1 MPLRIYKGG
10 ALGEEGERE
19 QLSQMLD
26 YLVKY
31 FNERNKNT
39 YLAVDPK
46 FPKDAWVPQ
55 IDCLFYRDGKI
66 VILELKNI
74 NGKFKPTFGEL
85 DSWVSVEPEGGEKEI
100 NKQRINPFFQVGR
113 QRSRLIAFIIN
124 NIRKQPSSPNDS
136 LAKEIGDKINGW
148 IVTAQDSE
156 PAIDKHPDFYW
167 SKVLPLK
174 DIDRSLSIVGTN
186 DSKAITEDEFK
197 LLLKETSCTET
208 DTRDLFLAGGI
219 SKYSA
224 DHSAEIEAMIS
235 SKKPEEIKKA
245 INYCRELSFIN
256 YFDIFSKLV
265 PSLPDGLRGDAFSL
279 LYEWLLKFPQ
289 KFNIKDAQS
298 VSEYGIKDDNFKIR
312 EQTLNFLLAS
322 NYKINNEVGKALVT
336 GLQEEKYFGNIKLF
350 IEVLSQLNNEQLA
363 SRTLASFYDELLK
376 EPFFYWKEKSGEWH
390 KKMLLNDDI
399 SLSKIDE
406 DDQKNAYR
414 QASGYS
420 NVMNTWLKAASEFNL
435 EELKERSLDHL
446 RELIKRLQ
454 FNFDSEIVE
463 DNSLLETITALGNMK
478 YTTAVN
484 DLLAILSDFKSV
496 EIKLRV
502 IEALGNIGKDKDS
515 PGMNE
520 AVLEIR
526 KFLSDNGKID
536 PWESKWL
543 RDEASVALAKLND
556 AESFDKIWK
565 EFLQEGSSGREMH
578 HKKRLFESLLI
589 LDGERLEKILW
600 NEVKELGYSKE
611 SFAMYADFIKECA
624 TKNTL
629 QKCTKLLLERSFED
643 YDRFDS
649 PGGILMYIVWSKDE
663 LKQQGG
669 MIGLELLKTG
679 RVDLMEIGISIAETH
694 FLRNPDEL
702 VRYEDVDHEG
712 VLGAVTE
719 IYVKL
724 RLQDKIE
731 ALFPK
736 FKKRDQMYL
745 FYSLQRI
752 APDMH
757 FESYSLAKDNEVF
770 ECEFIIGKAGIYMQT
785 EERVNRMLENHSY
798 TYIPWNSMK
807 YVKRFKMNKRTVGLL
822 LGYEEKGPVNM
833 SLIPRSAVLWNY
845 LIGYD
850 TYMHPGLDALMEAF
864 KERNVTNK
872 ESEVGFEQGQIYK
885 DVKAA
890 FVDEENYSVSQK
902 DDLDKISSRFDREFK
917 PEMITV
923 E

>member
-1 MPLRIYKGG
+1 MSLKIYRGG
-10 ALGEEGERE
+10 TLSEKGERD
-19 QLSQMLD
+19 QLSQLLELIAQNFD
-26 YLVKY
+26 DRQANVYIV
-31 FNERNKNT
+31 
-39 YLAVDPK
+39 VDPK
-46 FPKDAWVPQ
+46 FPMGGPQ
-55 IDCLFYRDGKI
+55 IDCLFYREGMI

-74 NGKFKPTFGEL
+74 TGKFEPTIGQGEVWMSIEA
-85 DSWVSVEPEGGEKEI
+85 DGTKKVI
-100 NKQRINPFFQVGR
+100 NNQRKNPFYQVKWQR
-113 QRSRLIAFIIN
+113 QYLINYLTHNVRIQSIN
-124 NIRKQPSSPNDS
+124 QKKDVW
-136 LAKEIGDKINGW
+136 KEIGDKIGGW
-148 IVTAQDSE
+148 IVTAEGSE
-156 PAIDKHPDFYW
+156 PTLNKHPCFFW
-167 SKVLPLK
+167 SQIAPLDKVVK
-174 DIDRSLSIVGTN
+174 QLSHIGTQ
-186 DSKAITEDEFK
+186 DDEAIKESEFK
-197 LLLKETSCTET
+197 QLLEQTNCIETNA
-208 DTRDLFLAGGI
+208 RDVFLTGVVPKFEAGR
-219 SKYSA
+219 SPV
-224 DHSAEIEAMIS
+224 IENMIK

-256 YFDIFSKLV
+256 YFDSFREV
-265 PSLPDGLRGDAFSL
+265 APSFPDGVRSDVFSL
-279 LYEWLLKFPQ
+279 LYEWLLNFPQ
-289 KFNIKDAQS
+289 KFNIKDAQLI
-298 VSEYGIKDDNFKIR
+298 SECGIKDDNFKIR
-312 EQTLNFLLAS
+312 ERTLNFLLAS
-322 NYKINNEVGKALVT
+322 TYKINNEIGKALVNR
-336 GLQEEKYFGNIKLF
+336 LQAESYFSNMQLF
-350 IEVLSQLNNEQLA
+350 IEVLSQLNNKKLVSQ
-363 SRTLASFYDELLK
+363 TLVSFYDEHLK
-376 EPFFYWKEKSGEWH
+376 EPFFYWKEKSREWH
-390 KKMLLNDDI
+390 KKMLSNDDI
-399 SLSKIDE
+399 SLLKIDE
-406 DDQKNAYR
+406 NDQKNAYE

-420 NVMNTWLKAASEFNL
+420 KVMETWLKAASELNS
-435 EELKERSLDHL
+435 EELKERGLNHL

-454 FNFDSEIVE
+454 FDFDSEIVE
-463 DNSLLETITALGNMK
+463 DNSLLETIAALGNMK
-478 YTTAVN
+478 CTAAVN
-484 DLLAILSDFKSV
+484 NLLAILSDFKSV
-496 EIKLRV
+496 EIKQRV
-502 IEALGNIGKDKDS
+502 IEALGNIGKDEGS
-515 PGMNE
+515 SGMNE

-694 FLRNPDEL
+694 FLGNPDEL

-745 FYSLQRI
+745 FHSLQKI

-757 FESYSLAKDNEVF
+757 FESYSLAKDDEVF
-770 ECEFIIGKAGIYMQT
+770 ECEFIIGKTGIYMQT
-785 EERVNRMLENHSY
+785 EERVNRMLENRSY
-798 TYIPWNSMK
+798 TYIPLNSMK

-822 LGYEEKGPVNM
+822 LGYEENGPVNM

-845 LIGYD
+845 LVGYD
-850 TYMHPGLDALMEAF
+850 TYMDPGLDALMEAF